1 MRMGNLTN
9 RFSDGLFQK
18 NHESNAFLKRVRSV
32 IELGMIPDYLMD
44 LYAEFTPVDEAAQ
57 AVMTIARSFDSRKT
71 VFHINSVKVVYMF
84 KLYDHLTKLGIK
96 LRIVSGETFGK
107 ALRSAAVQSDMEHI
121 FETFI
126 NDMDENEKLS
136 YDSNIRI
143 ENDFTVEYLKKLGF
157 EWSDIDFSYLKKYIE
172 YFRKT
177 GYLEV

>member
-1 MRMGNLTN
+1 
-9 RFSDGLFQK
+9 
-18 NHESNAFLKRVRSV
+18 
-32 IELGMIPDYLMD
+32 
-44 LYAEFTPVDEAAQ
+44 
-57 AVMTIARSFDSRKT
+57 
-71 VFHINSVKVVYMF
+71 MF